1 MINFG
6 RKLRFMKKLLVA
18 IFLVSMTIVSFI
30 PLQAETRSDKK
41 DISANVRIFTSVVK
55 ELQSNYV
62 DSIDME
68 KVVETGINAML
79 YKLDPYT
86 QYFPVEQQ
94 KEFKQQNSGEYGG
107 IGSYIMQRDG
117 YVWIS
122 GPRAGSPAAKYGLR
136 HGDKILEIDGV
147 DMKGKTTE
155 QVSEKLKGVPGSQVT
170 VKIQRPY
177 VADSIKTLQLTRE
190 KIQVPAVPYYG
201 VVDGDLG
208 YIQLN
213 QYSEKSDAEVK
224 EALEDLV
231 NNKKVKGLI
240 LDLRDNGGGYLESA
254 VAILGYFLP
263 KGTEVL
269 RTKGKN
275 ILEEKVY
282 KTHNKPLAPNLPLV
296 VLTDGGTA
304 SASEI
309 TAGALQDLDRAVIMG
324 QRTYGKGLVQSTMG
338 LPYDGM
344 LKVTTA
350 KYYIPSGRLIQAIDY
365 SHRAADGS
373 ASRIADSLTNE
384 FKTAAGRVVRDGGG
398 ITPDVTVELP
408 DVSRITYN
416 VVTGNWAFDFAN
428 EYAAKHPEIED
439 PGVFEVTDS
448 IYADFKRSIDP
459 DKFEYDKVCEQALV
473 QLRKLASIEGYMN
486 DEVSAEIDRLENMMK
501 HPLDRDL
508 DTHRAAITPYLESE
522 ILERY
527 YYDAGRIQ
535 GMLRYD
541 DTFKQATQ
549 LLHDNS
555 RYQSILK

>member
-1 MINFG
+1 
-6 RKLRFMKKLLVA
+6 MKKSLVA
-18 IFLVSMTIVSFI
+18 IFLVSLTLTALVSSR
-30 PLQAETRSDKK
+30 AETRSDKR
-41 DISANVRIFTSVVK
+41 DIAANVSIFTSIIK

-136 HGDKILEIDGV
+136 HGDKILEIDGE

-155 QVSEKLKGVPGSQVT
+155 QVSDKLKGVPGTQVN
-170 VKIQRPY
+170 VKILRPY
-177 VADSIKTLQLTRE
+177 VTDSIKTLNLVRE

-201 VVDGDLG
+201 KVAGDLG

-213 QYSEKSDAEVK
+213 QYSEKSDKEVK
-224 EALEDLV
+224 EALEDLI
-231 NNKKVKGLI
+231 NNQKVKGLI

-275 ILEEKVY
+275 IMEERVY
-282 KTHNKPLAPNLPLV
+282 KTPTKPIAPNIPLV
-296 VLTDGGTA
+296 VLTDDGTA

-324 QRTYGKGLVQSTMG
+324 QRTFGKGLVQSTMG

-365 SHRAADGS
+365 THRAADGS
-373 ASRIADSLTNE
+373 ATRIADSLTNE
-384 FKTAAGRVVRDGGG
+384 FKTAAGRIVRDGGG
-398 ITPDVTVELP
+398 ITPDIKVDLP
-408 DVSRITYN
+408 EVSRITYN

-428 EYAAKHPEIED
+428 KYAATHPGIEA
-439 PGVFEVTDS
+439 PGTFEVTDS
-448 IYADFKRSIDP
+448 IYADFKNSIDP

-486 DEVSAEIDRLENMMK
+486 DEVAAEIDRLENMMK
-501 HPLDRDL
+501 HPLDKDL
-508 DTHRAAITPYLESE
+508 DTHRAAITPYVESE

-527 YYDAGRIQ
+527 FYDAGRIQ

-541 DTFKQATQ
+541 EAFKQATE
-549 LLHDNS
+549 LLHDS
-555 RYQSILK
+555 ARYQSLLKPQKSK